1 MGKGMSATLFMGDA
15 NGNIYIAKKPRWRA
29 LGSIFKES
37 LPTELKPYESWTYL
51 DFRREK
57 ENLSEEKLN
66 LLRSYF
72 NHLKELTIEAA
83 FGEIVYM
90 KVAARLFPISAQLP
104 VCFLHIESETDEPLI
119 ISTYLPDF
127 NEFISKKVELILGAK
142 VESAAEWD
150 YRKKL
155 SRADLKF
162 TRHELKLLGK
172 LYCLGLL
179 MHDWDLVNNIMLAN
193 SGCIGDS
200 ETAKKI
206 SVVDGGNKFHFGF
219 GGLTCEET
227 ALENRV
233 FNPKAK
239 RDDSPRGFNFTFP
252 FDTGVFLTLPRMVIP
267 DLFDLND
274 LDFVQ
279 GFLEMIEEARASI
292 NSQPSCIQMAVRE
305 AFTHITEDS
314 DKHIKEQ
321 LRNRNSTLLNHRYYK
336 GKERSGYILEQIL
349 HGRLHSL
356 EKIAARLSKGDT
368 VAQIN
373 QETQENYYFSQC
385 W

>member
-1 MGKGMSATLFMGDA
+1 
-15 NGNIYIAKKPRWRA
+15 
-29 LGSIFKES
+29 
-37 LPTELKPYESWTYL
+37 
-51 DFRREK
+51 
-57 ENLSEEKLN
+57 
-66 LLRSYF
+66 
-72 NHLKELTIEAA
+72 
-83 FGEIVYM
+83 
-90 KVAARLFPISAQLP
+90 
-104 VCFLHIESETDEPLI
+104 
-119 ISTYLPDF
+119 
-127 NEFISKKVELILGAK
+127 
-142 VESAAEWD
+142 
-150 YRKKL
+150 
-155 SRADLKF
+155 
-162 TRHELKLLGK
+162 
-172 LYCLGLL
+172 
-179 MHDWDLVNNIMLAN
+179 
-193 SGCIGDS
+193 
-200 ETAKKI
+200 
-206 SVVDGGNKFHFGF
+206 
-219 GGLTCEET
+219 
-227 ALENRV
+227 
-233 FNPKAK
+233 
-239 RDDSPRGFNFTFP
+239 
-252 FDTGVFLTLPRMVIP
+252 MVIP